1 MITSARTN
9 SALRTPHSA
18 IVCREVRTELE
29 LRECYIIRKKVFVKE
44 QKLFSKSD
52 WDRYD
57 AEALHIAA
65 FQGKRIIGTVRI
77 YHQEKDVWFGGR
89 LAVLKGFRGRAG
101 RLLIEKAI
109 EVAKRKKAKRFLAYI
124 QLKNVSFFK
133 RCGWSEAG
141 EAFPYHGV
149 PHQMMEAEL
158 KKGSIRL
165 RRTGVKGRRGEAVPR
180 PKIIE

>member
-77 YHQEKDVWFGGR
+77 YRQEKDAWFGGR

-124 QLKNVSFFK
+124 QLKNISFFK

-141 EAFPYHGV
+141 EAFNYHGV
-149 PHQMMEAEL
+149 PHLLMEADL
-158 KKGSIRL
+158 TKGFNPPSAD
-165 RRTGVKGRRGEAVPR
+165 RGQGA
-180 PKIIE
+180 